1 MSKEKQ
7 KSTLIRDALA
17 LFLITLISGL
27 ALSYIFEITKDPIV
41 QQQENKKQKA
51 NQAVFM
57 EATSFVPD
65 EELAGLAANMDLSSL
80 NADYAGITIEEVN
93 QALDSS
99 GELLGYN
106 VTVTTKQSYDDSM
119 TFVFSYSM
127 EGQIKGISYTSISET
142 AGLGMKAK
150 DAKFTDQYLNKEVK
164 QFVVTKTGA
173 NSAEQ
178 IDALSGATVTTK
190 AVTNAVNAGI
200 SFLTENV
207 TELGGG
213 ANE

>member
-1 MSKEKQ
+1 MSKQ

-27 ALSYIFEITKDPIV
+27 ALSYIYEVTKAPIV
-41 QQQENKKQKA
+41 QQQESKKQKA

-57 EATSFVPD
+57 DATTFEAD
-65 EELAGLAANMDLSSL
+65 EELLELANSTDLSTL
-80 NADYAGITIEEVN
+80 NSEYAGITIDEVN
-93 QALDSS
+93 KALNSN

-106 VTVTTKQSYDDSM
+106 LTVTTKQSYDDSM

-127 EGQIKGISYTSISET
+127 EGKINGISYTSISET

-164 QFVVTKTGA
+164 EFVVTKTGA
-173 NSAEQ
+173 TSDEQ
-178 IDALSGATVTTK
+178 IDALSGATVTSK